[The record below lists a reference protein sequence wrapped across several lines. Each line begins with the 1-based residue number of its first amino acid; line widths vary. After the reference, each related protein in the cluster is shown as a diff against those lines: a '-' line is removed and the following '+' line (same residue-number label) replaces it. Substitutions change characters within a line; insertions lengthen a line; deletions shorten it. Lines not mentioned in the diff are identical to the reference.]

1 MSANRIEQA
10 LPASPGSSTGA
21 HQATVGAAVQPPAPQ
36 VLDAAASGPAASRP
50 AAAPAPDSATLAANL
65 RRMLPA
71 GRSAAAG
78 AVAPATITE
87 HQFFHS
93 FHNG

>member
-10 LPASPGSSTGA
+10 LPPSPGSSTGA
-21 HQATVGAAVQPPAPQ
+21 HQAAVGAAVQPPAPQ
-36 VLDAAASGPAASRP
+36 VLDAAAGGPAASRP

-71 GRSAAAG
+71 GRP
-78 AVAPATITE
+78 AVVRTGAPATGAVV
-87 HQFFHS
+87 S
-93 FHNG
+93 RPLS